1 MSREGPWGRHWGAA
15 PCIREQ
21 IWAGAWRPQGVV
33 RVRSNRHI
41 SWMPTLRVPT
51 PPGFLETRKPLLK
64 QATGFWFRVPPFVA
78 LWAPHFR
85 PSSTVTTRHLC
96 LSHML
101 GLALDCDFSFLF
113 QVSFI
118 MQKLSYML
126 GIRIH
131 FHFCFSNHS
140 SIKF

>member
-1 MSREGPWGRHWGAA
+1 MGEALGCGAMHT
-15 PCIREQ
+15 RTNM
-21 IWAGAWRPQGVV
+21 GWRV
-33 RVRSNRHI
+33 
-41 SWMPTLRVPT
+41 
-51 PPGFLETRKPLLK
+51 E
-64 QATGFWFRVPPFVA
+64 ATGSCQSAVES
-78 LWAPHFR
+78 PHFVDAYTAGPN
-85 PSSTVTTRHLC
+85 PSRFSGNPETATQTGNRFLVSGSAFRGSVGAPFQTLLYCYYPRLLARHLC